1 MGRFLFSI
9 VILFLL
15 ITVAIAAD
23 NKVDENLD
31 RKQVYELERLCKQDA
46 EEYFKLKDKSKFVQD
61 PNDKINESVETKCN
75 YINHYNRKMN
85 KCYLIIT
92 TSIFYHRREDKRIDS
107 LIYHILYDVLE
118 NNDFGYSSLYIN
130 SKAPTPQSVSDCYV
144 ADNKCKTEEEWFK
157 LVKPY
162 MEE

>member
-1 MGRFLFSI
+1 MGKFLFSI
-9 VILFLL
+9 IILFLL
-15 ITVAIAAD
+15 VTVAKAAD
-23 NKVDENLD
+23 NKVEDNPD

-46 EEYFKLKDKSKFVQD
+46 EEYFKAKDKSKFVQD
-61 PNDKINESVETKCN
+61 SDDKINESVETKCS

-85 KCYLIIT
+85 KCYIVIT
-92 TSIFYHRREDKRIDS
+92 TSIFYHRREGKRVDT

-130 SKAPTPQSVSDCYV
+130 SKEPTSQVSDCYV
-144 ADNKCKTEEEWFK
+144 VDNKCKTEEEWFK